1 MSSFNYTEILPLEQN
16 SPEYR
21 LITTEGITTTTIGER
36 TFLNIDASV
45 LEKVAYEAIH
55 DISHYLRTSH
65 LEQLKKI
72 IDDKQIVD
80 VISTFSNIE
89 IYCRM

>member
-1 MSSFNYTEILPLEQN
+1 MSSFNYTEILPLAHNE
-16 SPEYR
+16 PEYR
-21 LITTEGITTTTIGER
+21 LVTTEGITTTTVGER
-36 TFLNIDASV
+36 TFLNIDDSV

-72 IDDKQIVD
+72 IVVVAIFV
-80 VISTFSNIE
+80 VLAVFTAL
-89 IYCRM
+89 YLTYG